1 MKPNSKR
8 HKAEVMWP
16 DQNGVWHMRSYGKR
30 FIFDDNKPGWVIDPN
45 AERQSIL
52 AVARKD
58 AKSNNKREF

>member
-1 MKPNSKR
+1 
-8 HKAEVMWP
+8 MWP
-16 DQNGVWHMRSYGKR
+16 DQTGVWHMRSYGKR